1 MYNFLL
7 LGGDSRQLYLSRLLT
22 SHGFSVTVH
31 YDMEDPLFSI
41 EEAIK
46 SNQIILCP
54 IPFTRDKL
62 NLHSINKMEDLGIG
76 NILSLL
82 TPDHI
87 LFGGNIPD
95 YVKDYTKANGI
106 PYFDYMEIEE
116 ITVKNTIATAEGAI
130 AEALRTSPGCLHKNR
145 CLVTGFG
152 RCAKPLAQKLKG
164 LDGAVTVADRK
175 DDKLTL
181 ASTMGFDTIPLS
193 DLSQKI
199 GEFTYIFNTIPAPV
213 LTEDLIRLMN
223 PGVTIIDIASAPGGV
238 DFNFCKKQN
247 IRAKLCPGLPG
258 IYAPE
263 TSGEIL
269 FEAIV
274 KCLAERSGL

>member
-1 MYNFLL
+1 MHKFLL
-7 LGGDSRQLYLSRLLT
+7 LGGDLRQLYLSRILT
-22 SHGFSVTVH
+22 KNGFPVTVH
-31 YDMEDPLFSI
+31 YEDGDLSISI

-46 SNQIILCP
+46 SSQIILCP

-62 NLHSINKMEDLGIG
+62 NLFSINKMEDLGIG
-76 NILSLL
+76 IILRLL

-87 LFGGNIPD
+87 LFGGAIPD
-95 YVKDYTKANGI
+95 YVKAYAKENNI
-106 PYFDYMEIEE
+106 QCFDYMDIEE

-130 AEALRTSPGCLHKNR
+130 AEALRESPGCLHKSR

-152 RCAKPLAQKLKG
+152 RCARTLALKLKG
-164 LDGAVTVADRK
+164 LDAAVTVTDRK
-175 DDKLTL
+175 DAQLTL
-181 ASTMGFDTIPLS
+181 ASSMGFNTAALS
-193 DLSQKI
+193 DLSQTI
-199 GEFTYIFNTIPAPV
+199 GDYSFIFNTIPALV
-213 LTEDLIRLMN
+213 LNEELIRLMN
-223 PGVTIIDIASAPGGV
+223 PEVTIIDIASAPGGV
-238 DFNFCKKQN
+238 DFEFCKKQR

-274 KCLAERSGL
+274 KCLAKRSGT

>member
-7 LGGDSRQLYLSRLLT
+7 LGGDSRQLYLSRILT
-22 SHGFSVTVH
+22 DHGFPVTVH

-62 NLHSINKMEDLGIG
+62 NLHSINNMDDLGIG

-82 TPDHI
+82 TSGHI

-106 PYFDYMEIEE
+106 KCFDYMEIEE
-116 ITVKNTIATAEGAI
+116 ITVKNTVATAEGAI
-130 AEALRTSPGCLHKNR
+130 AEALRISPGCLHKSR

-152 RCAKPLAQKLKG
+152 RCARTLALKLKG
-164 LDGAVTVADRK
+164 LDGAVTITDRK
-175 DDKLTL
+175 DAKLTL
-181 ASTMGFDTIPLS
+181 ASSMGFDTIALS
-193 DLSQKI
+193 DLSQNI
-199 GEFTYIFNTIPAPV
+199 GEFTYIFNTIPALV
-213 LTEDLIRLMN
+213 LNEDLIRLIN
-223 PGVTIIDIASAPGGV
+223 PDVTIIDIASAPGGV
-238 DFNFCKKQN
+238 DFDFCKEQN

-274 KCLAERSGL
+274 KCLA